1 MAVTPWAAPTQISGR
16 EQNSLWRTFV
26 SKSGHVGI
34 EGKEKLGYCIGTSSA
49 VRLNSQMETENSL
62 KLKAGGGSVMGSF
75 GRGVGGSSHA
85 VWCWLG

>member
-1 MAVTPWAAPTQISGR
+1 MGESRTLYGEPLSPSQA
-16 EQNSLWRTFV
+16 LWILFC
-26 SKSGHVGI
+26 HVEI

-49 VRLNSQMETENSL
+49 VRLNSQMETESSL
-62 KLKAGGGSVMGSF
+62 KLKAGGGSVVGSF